1 MLSLDFAWGQDKETI
16 IITYKSIVRS
26 VLEYATQVWS
36 PTLSDSNWEKL
47 QVIQKKAFRIAT
59 GCHQKSSPEHL
70 HQECKMLPVT
80 KQYLAACHLP
90 GHPGRKHLGRPPA
103 RRDLK
108 GRKTLLEHKVALSPM
123 IATPFNEEE
132 YRTVLIDSTPFPNP
146 HFYE

>member
-47 QVIQKKAFRIAT
+47 QVIQKKALRIAT

-108 GRKTLLEHKVALSPM
+108 GRKTLLEHKDALSPM